1 MFNIMTSCLERLYL
15 FKGNPESHHKA
26 GTFELGLEG
35 FRVSKQS
42 FVRGLRGYKIS
53 KSRKARGLFMELFDL
68 GIHFG

>member
-42 FVRGLRGYKIS
+42 FVRGLKRIQDK
-53 KSRKARGLFMELFDL
+53 
-68 GIHFG
+68 